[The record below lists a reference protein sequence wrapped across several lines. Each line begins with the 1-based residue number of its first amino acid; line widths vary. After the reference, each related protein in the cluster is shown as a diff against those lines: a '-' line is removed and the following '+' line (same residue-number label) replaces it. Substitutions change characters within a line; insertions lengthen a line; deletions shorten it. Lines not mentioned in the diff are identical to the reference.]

1 MKPIMVIGH
10 KNPDADSVAA
20 AISYKVYKQSTDQG
34 LFVAASAGE
43 LNDETRY
50 ILDYFDY
57 DPPEIVWNVRNTVE
71 DLLEDHHP
79 IAVTTDMS
87 LAELGNLMRS
97 HELKTVPVLD
107 RQGRLLGLIT
117 IGDLAMIFMDSLA
130 TTRDVYQT
138 PEILRELFNR
148 KAAEIM
154 MSRDLVLFEKDEP
167 VEEARKQMLSTRYR
181 NYPVVDEGNYFMGFI
196 SRYNLLKMKR
206 KQLILVDHNE
216 RKQAVE
222 GVEEAEIL
230 EIIDHHRVGDLQTIS
245 PIYFH
250 NEPVGSTCTLIAEK
264 FLNDRMAL
272 GANLAGLLL
281 SGMLSDTMIFKS
293 PTTTSKDRLI
303 AEQLQE
309 ISGLDAM
316 DWGKHILNHAINTAH
331 LSDEEIITADLKEYN
346 SGSITFA
353 ISQLET
359 IDTKQI
365 ASRRENL
372 LKSLEQL
379 ALRRG
384 YAFICL
390 MVTDILEE
398 ATELLVAGEKS
409 QLISAAFG
417 PQNKGGGFFL
427 KGVLSRKKQ
436 VVPVLYEILT
446 RETIV

>member
-1 MKPIMVIGH
+1 MPW
-10 KNPDADSVAA
+10 
-20 AISYKVYKQSTDQG
+20 T
-34 LFVAASAGE
+34 
-43 LNDETRY
+43 
-50 ILDYFDY
+50 
-57 DPPEIVWNVRNTVE
+57 
-71 DLLEDHHP
+71 
-79 IAVTTDMS
+79 
-87 LAELGNLMRS
+87 
-97 HELKTVPVLD
+97 
-107 RQGRLLGLIT
+107 
-117 IGDLAMIFMDSLA
+117 
-130 TTRDVYQT
+130 
-138 PEILRELFNR
+138 
-148 KAAEIM
+148 
-154 MSRDLVLFEKDEP
+154 
-167 VEEARKQMLSTRYR
+167 
-181 NYPVVDEGNYFMGFI
+181 
-196 SRYNLLKMKR
+196 
-206 KQLILVDHNE
+206 
-216 RKQAVE
+216 
-222 GVEEAEIL
+222 
-230 EIIDHHRVGDLQTIS
+230 
-245 PIYFH
+245 
-250 NEPVGSTCTLIAEK
+250 
-264 FLNDRMAL
+264 
-272 GANLAGLLL
+272 GAN
-281 SGMLSDTMIFKS
+281 T
-293 PTTTSKDRLI
+293 
-303 AEQLQE
+303 
-309 ISGLDAM
+309 
-316 DWGKHILNHAINTAH
+316 LNHAINTAH